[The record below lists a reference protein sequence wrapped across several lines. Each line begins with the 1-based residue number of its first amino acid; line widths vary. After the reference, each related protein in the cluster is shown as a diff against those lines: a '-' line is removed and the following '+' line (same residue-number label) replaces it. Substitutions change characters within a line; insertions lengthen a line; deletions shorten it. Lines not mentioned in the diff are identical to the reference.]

1 MCCRAR
7 FLTFEAETRTCGYS
21 ECRDLCL
28 DSLCIDKRIKEI
40 KNIPTASHPDTGY
53 NWWSLSSW
61 KDLIFPPF
69 LFHADLSVGI
79 SSNSS
84 IFQIEEENI
93 PTNLSSSRIHSDLS
107 HFFSLL
113 IHAPFLLLLLL
124 WSRRN
129 EFLPGRVNVIIF
141 PRTNLKKKKK
151 KRKGK
156 TLMKYPIKISIA
168 RERRCK
174 VFYTYNNRSFSYFSL
189 LN

>member
-7 FLTFEAETRTCGYS
+7 FLTFEAETRTWGYS

-151 KRKGK
+151 KK
-156 TLMKYPIKISIA
+156 
-168 RERRCK
+168 K
-174 VFYTYNNRSFSYFSL
+174 VRLWWNIR
-189 LN
+189 